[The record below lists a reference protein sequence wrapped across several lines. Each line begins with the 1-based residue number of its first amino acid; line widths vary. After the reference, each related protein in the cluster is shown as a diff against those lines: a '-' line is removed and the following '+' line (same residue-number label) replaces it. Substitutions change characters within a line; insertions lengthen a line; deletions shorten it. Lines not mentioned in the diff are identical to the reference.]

1 MFDKKLILIF
11 LGVIGILLLIFG
23 NNNED
28 LAKETVSLNQIK
40 RMVSESMN

>member
-23 NNNED
+23 NKNES
-28 LAKETVSLNQIK
+28 LVKETVSLNQIK

>member
-11 LGVIGILLLIFG
+11 LGIIGILLLIFG
-23 NNNED
+23 NKNGN